1 MSTAT
6 GYGLSGYG
14 PELSAAGSGLDIFAL
29 LAQSVQA
36 GKRARAIA
44 NYNADVANANAQG
57 AAQAAEIEAAQQQRA
72 AAIARQDMALAQQA
86 QAWREA
92 RQQDHNEGTLGQTRA
107 LIGAS
112 GILMSGSPLAA
123 YEETIRQQQL
133 DVLAGR
139 YTTALQ
145 VRASGEQATQA
156 EYASQLATYGAGE
169 RLRIGRQAGA
179 LARAQADDN
188 YVLAGFNKAAGA
200 GLKGLATYEYL
211 KERGQYAGLLPMGR
225 PGQGLVK

>member
-44 NYNADVANANAQG
+44 DYTAQVSEANATAE
-57 AAQAAEIEAAQQQRA
+57 AQAADIQALQYTRQAAM
-72 AAIARQDMALAQQA
+72 ARQDQAQAAQA

-92 RQQDHNEGTLGQTRA
+92 RQQDQNERILGQTRA
-107 LIGAS
+107 IIGAS
-112 GILMSGSPLAA
+112 GILFSGSPLAA

-139 YTTALQ
+139 YQTALQ

-188 YVLAGFNKAAGA
+188 YLLAGFNKAAGA
-200 GLKGLATYEYL
+200 GLKGLATYGYL
-211 KERGQYAGLLPMGR
+211 KEKQQTGLLH
-225 PGQGLVK
+225 